1 MLKITIDYCVRN
13 LDFKILEKL
22 LPIATHHIDYK
33 GDENL
38 QYSFLQIEFYDD
50 EDYGIS
56 ILDMISDGLFEI
68 SKSFIED
75 KSIYNQVIEKILEL
89 YEISSKYNFFSF
101 EYRYDDLYTKLKS
114 LGITEKANSVK
125 NKLSE
130 FIQNKYGKEILESD
144 FNYNNTLL
152 KQAYI
157 VNSFQLNKPS
167 RSDWNE
173 MIDSYETNGGWS
185 INSVMNLSDNT
196 EILIDSDELNLSYL
210 KNYKYGKY
218 VSTEYEKE
226 IITKNGGQFGGIPY
240 LTKKTVSA
248 AVKSNIL
255 NLLFFRHC
263 QINEDFQAEQSGL
276 MRESIKL
283 ANSINDQPIRN
294 RSYQLISAIYVD
306 AACLENKE
314 NKYFTKYLER
324 AFYWASAV
332 SDLGE
337 MRCKCRKYSG
347 YKYEGIIC
355 DRCKDI
361 CSLDGGHQKI
371 AYDYIFNA
379 LDEMK
384 DVIEIDSSIF
394 KEIFKLD
401 SNKKILLSSFFLKSL
416 LLKNYPVSFSQI
428 IEERILLRHKESSV
442 NDYLNKINSN
452 LDKWSNENLIKTE
465 ESWYNHNL
473 TENDPI
479 YNELIQIEDE
489 EEWEEISFLKNFI
502 NKDYVWDEVSP
513 CLEQWEINEKTNKPS
528 HDDFKEN
535 LQFYYSTGYRKTL
548 LDYKFF
554 TKEIKH
560 EDSFIRSS
568 IDNYINEEVFNE
580 NFNFSINILLELF
593 LKLLKNYYES
603 SETNYL
609 KNCYSDFLKLLNNLD
624 NNEVL
629 DKFYYEIMELVLI
642 NKDSSKYNLAN
653 NIILESKI
661 NLFSSLFIEKH
672 SFIDSIKISAIYKEP
687 IVQSLSH
694 YMVLSKQ
701 KDLNSSDNKMIYL
714 ANFSRYPR
722 SIRTFLNY
730 ELNIAISKEEI
741 NKIDLIGQVIDISE
755 WKQISN
761 QI

>member
-1 MLKITIDYCVRN
+1 M
-13 LDFKILEKL
+13 
-22 LPIATHHIDYK
+22 
-33 GDENL
+33 
-38 QYSFLQIEFYDD
+38 
-50 EDYGIS
+50 
-56 ILDMISDGLFEI
+56 
-68 SKSFIED
+68 
-75 KSIYNQVIEKILEL
+75 
-89 YEISSKYNFFSF
+89 
-101 EYRYDDLYTKLKS
+101 
-114 LGITEKANSVK
+114 
-125 NKLSE
+125 
-130 FIQNKYGKEILESD
+130 
-144 FNYNNTLL
+144 
-152 KQAYI
+152 
-157 VNSFQLNKPS
+157 
-167 RSDWNE
+167 
-173 MIDSYETNGGWS
+173 
-185 INSVMNLSDNT
+185 
-196 EILIDSDELNLSYL
+196 
-210 KNYKYGKY
+210 
-218 VSTEYEKE
+218 
-226 IITKNGGQFGGIPY
+226 
-240 LTKKTVSA
+240 
-248 AVKSNIL
+248 
-255 NLLFFRHC
+255 
-263 QINEDFQAEQSGL
+263 
-276 MRESIKL
+276 
-283 ANSINDQPIRN
+283 
-294 RSYQLISAIYVD
+294 
-306 AACLENKE
+306 
-314 NKYFTKYLER
+314 
-324 AFYWASAV
+324 
-332 SDLGE
+332 
-337 MRCKCRKYSG
+337 
-347 YKYEGIIC
+347 
-355 DRCKDI
+355 
-361 CSLDGGHQKI
+361 
-371 AYDYIFNA
+371 
-379 LDEMK
+379 
-384 DVIEIDSSIF
+384 
-394 KEIFKLD
+394 
-401 SNKKILLSSFFLKSL
+401 
-416 LLKNYPVSFSQI
+416 
-428 IEERILLRHKESSV
+428 
-442 NDYLNKINSN
+442 
-452 LDKWSNENLIKTE
+452 
-465 ESWYNHNL
+465 
-473 TENDPI
+473 
-479 YNELIQIEDE
+479 
-489 EEWEEISFLKNFI
+489 
-502 NKDYVWDEVSP
+502 
-513 CLEQWEINEKTNKPS
+513 EQWEINEKTNKPS